1 MKTYTIIFA
10 TFKNHNDHVTW
21 EIQARD
27 FPDALEQAKD
37 LRKLAPDFLVESIT
51 QRTHERSCHGGRGH
65 RSMGCQ
71 IPLHLLASG
80 HRDPKRRHR

>member
-65 RSMGCQ
+65 RSMG
-71 IPLHLLASG
+71 
-80 HRDPKRRHR
+80 